1 MSSVRDGA
9 GRGGDHAVARVHA
22 AFDRI
27 DAVDRPEVWITLRD
41 RADVVAE
48 ASAVDPTLPLAGML
62 FAVKDN
68 IDVAGLP
75 TTAAARSF
83 ASAPAADATAVA
95 RLRAAGAVVVGKT
108 NLDQFATG
116 LVGTRS
122 PFGAVRNAWDPTR
135 ISGGSSSGSATA
147 VALGTVDFALG
158 TDTAG
163 SGRVP
168 AALNH
173 LVGVKPTK
181 GLVPNTGVV
190 PACRSQDCVTVFARS
205 LDLARTVAELM
216 AGPDGSDPLARPDA
230 ALADGSLVALP
241 PVPRIAVPLPTQ
253 LEGLAPGWAA
263 AFDRVVDRFRALGHE
278 VVEVDIAPLL
288 DAATLL
294 YDGAFVAER
303 YAAVGAHIEANRDRI
318 GEDLDPTVAAIV
330 LGGATPTAAALFADQ
345 ERLDALG
352 ARGRTLLDGTTALLT
367 PTTTWH
373 PTLDEV
379 AADPV
384 GANSRMGRYT
394 NFANLLDMASLAV
407 PAGFVDGLPFGV
419 MLTGPAFTDR
429 RLAALAAAFAAP
441 TVDLLV
447 VGAHLRDQP
456 LNGQLVAAG
465 GTFVRAARTAPDYRL
480 YALDTVPPK
489 PGLVRSGAG
498 AVGEV
503 RSEDGSAAPSGI
515 AGEVWRVPA
524 AGFGTFVAALP
535 APMAIGSV
543 TLDDGSD
550 VTGFTV
556 EAHAVAGAEDITHH
570 GGWRAY
576 RELVAREH
584 TAREHA

>member
-1 MSSVRDGA
+1 MTGVVGEPGTA
-9 GRGGDHAVARVHA
+9 AERVHA

-41 RADVVAE
+41 RAAVLAE
-48 ASAVDPTLPLAGML
+48 AESVDRSLPLAGML

-75 TTAAARSF
+75 TTAAARSY
-83 ASAPAADATAVA
+83 AYTPTADATAVA

-147 VALGTVDFALG
+147 VALGVVDFALG

-205 LDLARTVAELM
+205 LDLARTATELM
-216 AGPDGSDPLARPDA
+216 AGPDGVDPLARTDA
-230 ALADGSLVALP
+230 ALTDGSLVVLP
-241 PVPRIAVPLPTQ
+241 AVPRIAVPLPSQ
-253 LEGLAPGWAA
+253 LDGLAPGWSE
-263 AFDRVVDRFRALGHE
+263 AFERAVDRFRALGHE
-278 VVEVDIAPLL
+278 IVEVDIAPLL

-303 YAAVGAHIEANRDRI
+303 YAAVGAHIEAHRDEI
-318 GEDLDPTVAAIV
+318 GDDLDPTVAGIV
-330 LGGATPTAAALFADQ
+330 LGGAAPTAAELFADQ
-345 ERLDALG
+345 ERLDAFG
-352 ARGRTLLDGTTALLT
+352 AAGRAALDGTTALLT

-379 AADPV
+379 AADPI

-419 MLTGPAFTDR
+419 MLTGPAFSDR
-429 RLAALAAAFAAP
+429 RLAALAADFAAP
-441 TVDLLV
+441 TIDLLV

-465 GTFVRAARTAPDYRL
+465 GTFVREARTASDYRL

-489 PGLVRSGAG
+489 PGLVRSGP
-498 AVGEV
+498 VPP
-503 RSEDGSAAPSGI
+503 AAPASDPGSI
-515 AGEVWRVPA
+515 AGEVWRLPA

-543 TLDDGSD
+543 TLDDGTT

-556 EAHAVAGAEDITHH
+556 EAHAVEGAEDITRH

-576 RELVAREH
+576 RHAAREH
-584 TAREHA
+584 V

>member
-1 MSSVRDGA
+1 MSGA
-9 GRGGDHAVARVHA
+9 GTATAHGHELGARAAARVHD

-27 DAVDRPEVWITLRD
+27 AAVDRPEVWITLRD
-41 RADVVAE
+41 RAAVVAE
-48 ASAVDPTLPLAGML
+48 AEAVDPTLPLAGLL

-75 TTAAARSF
+75 TTAASRSY
-83 ASAPAADATAVA
+83 AYEPTQDATAVA

-147 VALGTVDFALG
+147 VALGVVDFALG

-168 AALNH
+168 AALGGI
-173 LVGVKPTK
+173 VGVKPTK

-205 LDLARTVAELM
+205 LDLARTAVELM
-216 AGPDGSDPLARPDA
+216 SGPDGVDPLARPDA
-230 ALADGSLVALP
+230 ALSDGSLVALP
-241 PVPRIAVPLPTQ
+241 SVPRIAVPQASQ
-253 LEGLAPGWAA
+253 LEGLAPGWAE
-263 AFDRVVDRFRALGHE
+263 AFARAVDRFRALGHE
-278 VVEVDIAPLL
+278 VVEVDITPLL
-288 DAATLL
+288 DAAALL

-303 YAAVGAHIEANRDRI
+303 YAAVGAHIEAHRDEM
-318 GEDLDPTVAAIV
+318 GADLDPTVAGIV
-330 LGGATPTAAALFADQ
+330 LGGAAPTAAELFADQ
-345 ERLDALG
+345 ERLDTLG
-352 ARGRTLLDGTTALLT
+352 AAGRAALDGTTALLT

-419 MLTGPAFTDR
+419 MFTGPAFSDR

-465 GTFVRAARTAPDYRL
+465 GTFLQEARTTSDYRL
-480 YALDTVPPK
+480 HVLDTVPPK
-489 PGLVRSGAG
+489 PGLVRAGKADAGDGVGDGA
-498 AVGEV
+498 
-503 RSEDGSAAPSGI
+503 SAGI
-515 AGEVWRVPA
+515 AGEVWRLPA
-524 AGFGTFVAALP
+524 AGFATFVAALP
-535 APMAIGSV
+535 APMAIGTV
-543 TLDDGSD
+543 TLADGTD
-550 VTGFTV
+550 VTGFLV
-556 EAHAVAGAEDITHH
+556 EPYAVEGAEDITRL

-576 RELVAREH
+576 RQQLVGAR
-584 TAREHA
+584 A

>member
-1 MSSVRDGA
+1 MTAAERVRDA
-9 GRGGDHAVARVHA
+9 YARLT
-22 AFDRI
+22 
-27 DAVDRPEVWITLRD
+27 AVDRPEVWITLRD
-41 RADVVAE
+41 EADVLAE
-48 ASAVDPTLPLAGML
+48 AQAVDPTLPLAGLL

-75 TTAAARSF
+75 TTAAAPTF
-83 ASAPAADATAVA
+83 AYSPSADATAVA
-95 RLRAAGAVVVGKT
+95 RLRAAGAVVVGKA

-122 PFGAVRNAWDPTR
+122 PHGAVRNAWNPTR

-147 VALGTVDFALG
+147 VALGIVDFALG

-168 AALNH
+168 AALGN

-205 LDLARTVAELM
+205 LGLARTAAELM
-216 AGPDGSDPLARPDA
+216 AGPDGTDPLARPDL
-230 ALADGSLVALP
+230 ALADLP
-241 PVPRIAVPLPTQ
+241 TVPRIAVPLPSQ
-253 LEGLAPGWAA
+253 LQGLAPGWAE
-263 AFDRVVDRFRALGHE
+263 AFAEVVERFRALGHE

-288 DAATLL
+288 DAAALL

-303 YAAVGAHIEANRDRI
+303 YAAVGAHIEAHQDAI
-318 GEDLDPTVAAIV
+318 GGDLDPSVARIV
-330 LGGATPTAAALFADQ
+330 LGGARPSAADLFADQ
-345 ERLDALG
+345 ERLDLLG
-352 ARGRTLLDGTTALLT
+352 AAGRAALDGVTALLT

-373 PTLDEV
+373 PTLAEV
-379 AADPV
+379 AADPI

-429 RLAALAAAFAAP
+429 RLAALAATFAAP

-447 VGAHLRDQP
+447 VGAHLRDEP

-465 GTFVRAARTAPDYRL
+465 GSFVRQVRTSADYRL

-489 PGLVRSGAG
+489 PGLVRADGGA
-498 AVGEV
+498 
-503 RSEDGSAAPSGI
+503 PI
-515 AGEVWRVPA
+515 AGEVWRLPA

-535 APMAIGSV
+535 VPMAIGTV
-543 TLDDGSD
+543 TLEDGSD
-550 VTGFTV
+550 VTGFLV
-556 EAHAVAGAEDITHH
+556 EPFAVAGAREITDP

-576 RELVAREH
+576 RADGGADVAGGGGAPVPVGER
-584 TAREHA
+584 A

>member
-1 MSSVRDGA
+1 MSGGSVS
-9 GRGGDHAVARVHA
+9 GGSGTGGHAADAVARVHD

-27 DAVDRPEVWITLRD
+27 AAVDRPEVWITLRD

-48 ASAVDPTLPLAGML
+48 ASAVEPSLPLAGLL

-75 TTAAARSF
+75 TTAASRSY
-83 ASAPAADATAVA
+83 AYTPTEDATAVA

-205 LDLARTVAELM
+205 LGTARTVAELM
-216 AGPDGSDPLARPDA
+216 AGPDGVDPLAR
-230 ALADGSLVALP
+230 ADQGVTGPVLP
-241 PVPRIAVPLPTQ
+241 TVPRIAVPLPSQ
-253 LEGLAPGWAA
+253 LEGLAPGWAE
-263 AFDRVVDRFRALGHE
+263 AFGRAVDRFRALGHE

-288 DAATLL
+288 DAARLL
-294 YDGAFVAER
+294 YEGAFVAER
-303 YAAVGAHIEANRDRI
+303 YAAVGAHIEANRDQV
-318 GEDLDPTVAAIV
+318 GDDLDPTVAGIV
-330 LGGATPTAAALFADQ
+330 LGGAAPTAAELFADQ

-352 ARGRTLLDGTTALLT
+352 AAGRAALDSATALLT

-373 PTLDEV
+373 PTLAEV
-379 AADPV
+379 AADPI

-419 MLTGPAFTDR
+419 MLTGPAFSDR
-429 RLAALAAAFAAP
+429 VLAALASAFAEP

-465 GTFVRAARTAPDYRL
+465 GTFVRDARTADDYRL

-489 PGLVRSGAG
+489 PGLVRTPDAG
-498 AVGEV
+498 PASTV
-503 RSEDGSAAPSGI
+503 GI
-515 AGEVWRVPA
+515 AGEVWRLPS
-524 AGFGTFVAALP
+524 AGFATFVAALP
-535 APMAIGSV
+535 APMTIGTV
-543 TLDDGSD
+543 TLADGTD

-556 EAHAVAGAEDITHH
+556 EPYAVEGAEDITHH

-576 RELVAREH
+576 RSQTVGAP
-584 TAREHA
+584 A

>member
-1 MSSVRDGA
+1 MS
-9 GRGGDHAVARVHA
+9 GGDAVARAHD

-27 DAVDRPEVWITLRD
+27 EAVDRPEVWITLRD
-41 RADVVAE
+41 RASVVAE
-48 ASAVDPTLPLAGML
+48 ASGVDPTLPLAGLL

-75 TTAAARSF
+75 TTAAARSY
-83 ASAPAADATAVA
+83 AYTPTEDATAVA

-205 LDLARTVAELM
+205 LGTARTVAELM
-216 AGPDGSDPLARPDA
+216 AGPDGADPLSR
-230 ALADGSLVALP
+230 ADQGVTGPVLP
-241 PVPRIAVPLPTQ
+241 TVPRIAVPLPSQ
-253 LEGLAPGWAA
+253 LEGLAPGWAE
-263 AFDRVVDRFRALGHE
+263 AFGRAVDRFRALGHE

-288 DAATLL
+288 DAAALL
-294 YDGAFVAER
+294 YGGAFVAER
-303 YAAVGAHIEANRDRI
+303 YAAVGAHIDVHRDEI
-318 GEDLDPTVAAIV
+318 GADLDPSVAAIV
-330 LGGATPTAAALFADQ
+330 LAGATPTAAELFADQ

-352 ARGRTLLDGTTALLT
+352 AAGRAALDGSTALLT

-373 PTLDEV
+373 PTLAEV
-379 AADPV
+379 AADPI

-419 MLTGPAFTDR
+419 MLTGPAFSDR
-429 RLAALAAAFAAP
+429 VLAALASAFAEP

-465 GTFVRAARTAPDYRL
+465 GTFVRDARTADDYRL

-489 PGLVRSGAG
+489 PGLVRTTAAAEAG
-498 AVGEV
+498 A
-503 RSEDGSAAPSGI
+503 GI
-515 AGEVWRVPA
+515 AGEVWRLPA
-524 AGFGTFVAALP
+524 AGFATFVAALP
-535 APMAIGSV
+535 APMAIGTV
-543 TLDDGSD
+543 TLADGTD

-556 EAHAVAGAEDITHH
+556 EPYAVQGAEDITHH

-576 RELVAREH
+576 RSQAVGAP
-584 TAREHA
+584 A

>member
-1 MSSVRDGA
+1 VS
-9 GRGGDHAVARVHA
+9 GGSTAADRVHA

-41 RADVVAE
+41 RAAVVAE
-48 ASAVDPTLPLAGML
+48 AQAVDPALPLAGML
-62 FAVKDN
+62 VAVKDN

-75 TTAAARSF
+75 TTAASRSY
-83 ASAPAADATAVA
+83 AYTPTADATAVA

-135 ISGGSSSGSATA
+135 ISGGSSSGSATT
-147 VALGTVDFALG
+147 VALGIVDFALG

-205 LDLARTVAELM
+205 LDLARTATELM
-216 AGPDGSDPLARPDA
+216 AGPDGIDPLARPDA
-230 ALADGSLVALP
+230 ALVDGSLVVLP
-241 PVPRIAVPLPTQ
+241 AVPRIAVPLPSQ
-253 LEGLAPGWAA
+253 LEGLAPGWAD
-263 AFDRVVDRFRALGHE
+263 AFGQAVDRFRALGHE

-288 DAATLL
+288 DAAALL
-294 YDGAFVAER
+294 YEGAFVAER

-318 GEDLDPTVAAIV
+318 GDDLDPTVARIV
-330 LGGATPTAAALFADQ
+330 LGGATPTAAELFADQ
-345 ERLDALG
+345 ERLDAFG
-352 ARGRTLLDGTTALLT
+352 AAGRAALDGTTALLT

-373 PTLDEV
+373 PTLAEV

-419 MLTGPAFTDR
+419 MLTGPAFSDR
-429 RLAALAAAFAAP
+429 RLAALGAAFAAP
-441 TVDLLV
+441 TVDVMV

-456 LNGQLVAAG
+456 LNGQLVSAG
-465 GTFVRAARTAPDYRL
+465 GTFVREARTASDYRL

-489 PGLVRSGAG
+489 PGLVRTRSVASDTGA
-498 AVGEV
+498 
-503 RSEDGSAAPSGI
+503 AAPDGAGI
-515 AGEVWRVPA
+515 AGEVWRLPA

-535 APMAIGSV
+535 APMAIGTV
-543 TLDDGSD
+543 TLDDGTD

-556 EAHAVAGAEDITHH
+556 EAVAVEGAEDITHH
-570 GGWRAY
+570 GGWRTY
-576 RELVAREH
+576 
-584 TAREHA
+584 REHAARERV

>member
-1 MSSVRDGA
+1 MTGGRD
-9 GRGGDHAVARVHA
+9 AVTRVHDT
-22 AFDRI
+22 FDRI
-27 DAVDRPEVWITLRD
+27 EAVDRPEVWITLRD
-41 RADVVAE
+41 RASVVAE
-48 ASAVDPTLPLAGML
+48 ASGVNPTLPLAGLL

-75 TTAAARSF
+75 TTAGARSY
-83 ASAPAADATAVA
+83 AYTPTDDATAVA

-181 GLVPNTGVV
+181 GLVPTTGVV

-205 LDLARTVAELM
+205 LGLARTVADLM
-216 AGPDGSDPLARPDA
+216 AGPDGVDPLAR
-230 ALADGSLVALP
+230 ADQGVTGPVLP
-241 PVPRIAVPLPTQ
+241 TVPRIAVPLPSQ
-253 LEGLAPGWAA
+253 LEGLAPGWAE
-263 AFDRVVDRFRALGHE
+263 AFDRAVDRFRALGHE

-294 YDGAFVAER
+294 YEGAFVAER

-318 GEDLDPTVAAIV
+318 GDDLDPTVVGIV
-330 LGGATPTAAALFADQ
+330 LGGAAPTAATLFADQ

-352 ARGRTLLDGTTALLT
+352 TAGRAALDGTTALLT

-407 PAGFVDGLPFGV
+407 PAGSVDGLPFGV
-419 MLTGPAFTDR
+419 MLTGPAFSDR
-429 RLAALAAAFAAP
+429 RLAALASAFAEP

-465 GTFVRAARTAPDYRL
+465 GTFVCETRTAADYRL

-489 PGLVRSGAG
+489 PGLVRVSGAS
-498 AVGEV
+498 AT
-503 RSEDGSAAPSGI
+503 GSRGGI
-515 AGEVWRVPA
+515 AGEVWRLPA
-524 AGFGTFVAALP
+524 AGFATFVAALP
-535 APMAIGSV
+535 APMAIGTV
-543 TLDDGSD
+543 TLADGAE

-556 EAHAVAGAEDITHH
+556 EPYAVEGAEDITHH

-576 RELVAREH
+576 RSQAVGAP
-584 TAREHA
+584 A